1 MAQND
6 EGTTPRK
13 GKLSA
18 FQLLKSWLFDKSSSS
33 RAPAETEFLNT
44 RDGYEL
50 AKFAQKAFGN
60 DAAAQQAQQAA
71 VDAEQAEIDALLQG
85 TGAVP
90 MPTAAAPAARPVA
103 TAAPPADAVDV
114 AVRHLEVL
122 RAQGLSVETLAEALI
137 IIESREVKQR
147 AGKAA

>member
-1 MAQND
+1 MATND
-6 EGTTPRK
+6 DDATPRK

-18 FQLLKSWLFDKSSSS
+18 FQLLKSWLFDKSSGP

-60 DAAAQQAQQAA
+60 DDTARQAQRAA

-90 MPTAAAPAARPVA
+90 MPTAAAMAAKPAAAPA
-103 TAAPPADAVDV
+103 AAKTAVEV
-114 AVRHLEVL
+114 AVKHLEAL
-122 RAQGLSVETLAEALI
+122 RAQGMSVETLAEALI
-137 IIESREVKQR
+137 IIESREVKER
-147 AGKAA
+147 AARSA

>member
-1 MAQND
+1 MYRA
-6 EGTTPRK
+6 GRR
-13 GKLSA
+13 GHLLSE
-18 FQLLKSWLFDKSSSS
+18 
-33 RAPAETEFLNT
+33 PT
-44 RDGYEL
+44 RGS
-50 AKFAQKAFGN
+50 
-60 DAAAQQAQQAA
+60 
-71 VDAEQAEIDALLQG
+71 V
-85 TGAVP
+85 
-90 MPTAAAPAARPVA
+90 RPVA